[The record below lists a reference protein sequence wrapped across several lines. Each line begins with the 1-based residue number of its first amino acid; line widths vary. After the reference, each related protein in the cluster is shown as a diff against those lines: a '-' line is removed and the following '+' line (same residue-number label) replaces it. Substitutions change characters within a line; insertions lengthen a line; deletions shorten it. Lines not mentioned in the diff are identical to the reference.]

1 MLRVVRIVR
10 VAVMN
15 LKTTIERTIT
25 DDFKASP
32 ARKYGFSEF
41 TTAHFQRRSE

>member
-1 MLRVVRIVR
+1 MLRVVRLVR

-15 LKTTIERTIT
+15 LKTTMGRTMA
-25 DDFKASP
+25 DDTKASP

-41 TTAHFQRRSE
+41 TTAHFQQRSE